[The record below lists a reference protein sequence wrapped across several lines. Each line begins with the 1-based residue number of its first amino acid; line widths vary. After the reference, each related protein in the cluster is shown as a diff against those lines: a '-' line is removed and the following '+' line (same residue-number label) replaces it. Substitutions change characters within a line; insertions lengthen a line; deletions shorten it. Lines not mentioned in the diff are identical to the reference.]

1 MIQHV
6 VLFRVNEGTSKEL
19 QQEACDRLQALAPAF
34 PGLTS
39 LKVGLDIGIEGN
51 FDFGLVAE
59 FEDRAALD
67 HFSTDAAHLEV
78 AYWIAEFRK
87 DIVVFD
93 MEI

>member
-6 VLFRVNEGTSKEL
+6 VLFRVKEGTSREL
-19 QQEACDRLQALAPAF
+19 RQEACDRLQALAPAYR
-34 PGLTS
+34 GLTS
-39 LKVGLDIGIEGN
+39 LKTGLDIGIEGN
-51 FDFGLVAE
+51 FDFGLIAE
-59 FEDRAALD
+59 FEDRASLD
-67 HFSTDAAHLEV
+67 HFSTDAAHLDV